1 MTRKFRK
8 FWLGRDFAKIRE
20 MNLKKILARGVVELI
35 GESDLQKKLTAD
47 PTKVVI
53 KYGVDPT
60 RPDIH
65 LGHAVCLR
73 KLREFQDLGCRVVFL
88 IGDFTARI
96 GDPTG
101 KSKIRPELDQ
111 AEVEANVKTYLE
123 QAGKILKTTPETFS
137 WIRNSDWFVSIHDV
151 RAPDG
156 TKLTI
161 EADGQKI
168 QTPPLPGNH
177 ILARTNA
184 WLASRMQKGS
194 IRHYSFINVLAV
206 LRKITH
212 ARLIERDM
220 FQDRMKKGEPI
231 FMHEMLYPVIQ
242 GIDSNV
248 IADIFGSCDLEV
260 GGTDQ
265 HFNMLMGREVM
276 EMNSKKPQ
284 AVLTLPILEG
294 TDGKEK
300 MSKSLDNFIG
310 IAESPTEIFGK
321 TMRIP
326 DELISRWVELCT
338 DLDEK
343 DFEKRLETEN
353 PKDLKIELAKELVK
367 IYHGAEA
374 AEKAV
379 EEFARLFSADSKNGR
394 PDKIPE
400 IAIEEGSWGIV
411 ELLNSAKLVASKSE
425 ARRLIEAGGVR
436 MNDQKVAK
444 IETTFEVGKS
454 ELILQIGKRRWAKI
468 VSGS

>member
-1 MTRKFRK
+1 M
-8 FWLGRDFAKIRE
+8 
-20 MNLKKILARGVVELI
+20 I
-35 GESDLQKKLTAD
+35 GEKELQKKLETA
-47 PTKVVI
+47 PEKVVI

-111 AEVEANVKTYLE
+111 AEVEVNVKTYLE
-123 QAGKILKTTPETFS
+123 QAGKILKTNPENFS

-156 TKLTI
+156 TKFTI
-161 EADGQKI
+161 EAGGQKI

-184 WLASRMQKGS
+184 WLASRMQKNK
-194 IRHYSFINVLAV
+194 IRHYSFINILAV
-206 LRKITH
+206 LRKISH

-220 FQDRMKKGEPI
+220 FQNRIKNGEPV
-231 FMHEMLYPVIQ
+231 FMHEMLYPIIQ

-284 AVLTLPILEG
+284 SVLTLPILEG

-300 MSKSLDNFIG
+300 MSKSLDNFVG
-310 IAESPTEIFGK
+310 ITESPTDIFGK

-326 DELISRWVELCT
+326 DELISRWAELAT
-338 DLDEK
+338 DLDFAE
-343 DFEKRLETEN
+343 FEKRLKKPAPDSDRGEN
-353 PKDLKIELAKELVK
+353 PKDLKIELAKEIVK
-367 IYHGAEA
+367 IYHDSAA

-379 EEFARLFSADSKNGR
+379 EEFARLFSGDSKSGR
-394 PDKIPE
+394 PDEIPE
-400 IAIEEGSWGIV
+400 IQIEEGSWGIV
-411 ELLNSAKLVASKSE
+411 ELLNSAKLVSSKSE
-425 ARRLIEAGGVR
+425 ARRLIEGGGVR
-436 MNDQKVAK
+436 ANDKKVEK
-444 IETTFEVGKS
+444 IDQNFEIGKT
-454 ELILQIGKRRWAKI
+454 ELILQVGKRRWAKI

>member
-1 MTRKFRK
+1 
-8 FWLGRDFAKIRE
+8 
-20 MNLKKILARGVVELI
+20 MNLKKILSRGVVEMI
-35 GESDLQKKLTAD
+35 GENELQKKLEIA
-47 PTKVVI
+47 PEKVVI

-101 KSKIRPELDQ
+101 QSKIRPELDQ

-123 QAGKILKTTPETFS
+123 QAGKILKTNPENFS

-156 TKLTI
+156 GRFTI
-161 EADGQKI
+161 EADGKKM

-184 WLASRMQKGS
+184 WLASRMQKGKV
-194 IRHYSFINVLAV
+194 RHYSFINVLAV

-220 FQDRMKKGEPI
+220 FQERIKNQQPI
-231 FMHEMLYPVIQ
+231 FMHEMLYPIIQ

-276 EMNSKKPQ
+276 EMNSKMPQ
-284 AVLTLPILEG
+284 SVLTLPILEG

-310 IAESPTEIFGK
+310 ITESPTEIFGK

-326 DELISRWVELCT
+326 DEAIPRWVELCT
-338 DLDEK
+338 DLDFAE
-343 DFEKRLETEN
+343 FEKKLKKEN
-353 PKDLKIELAKELVK
+353 PKNLKIELAKELVK
-367 IYHGAEA
+367 IYHGEKSAES
-374 AEKAV
+374 AV
-379 EEFARLFSADSKNGR
+379 EEFARLFSGDSKNGR
-394 PDKIPE
+394 PDEIPE
-400 IAIEEGSWGIV
+400 IQIEEGSWGIV
-411 ELLNSAKLVASKSE
+411 ELLNSAKLVSSKSE
-425 ARRLIEAGGVR
+425 ARRLIEQGGVR
-436 MNDQKVAK
+436 VDDKKVDSVDANF
-444 IETTFEVGKS
+444 TVGKKA
-454 ELILQIGKRRWAKI
+454 LILQIGKRRWAKI

>member
-1 MTRKFRK
+1 
-8 FWLGRDFAKIRE
+8 
-20 MNLKKILARGVVELI
+20 MNLKKILSRGVTELI
-35 GESDLQKKLTAD
+35 GEKELEKKLATA
-47 PTKVVI
+47 PEKVVI

-111 AEVEANVKTYLE
+111 AEVEANVKTYLD
-123 QAGKILKTTPETFS
+123 QAGKILKTNPENFS

-156 TKLTI
+156 TRLTI
-161 EADGQKI
+161 EAGGQKI

-184 WLASRMQKGS
+184 WLASRMQKDQ
-194 IRHYSFINVLAV
+194 IRHYSLINLLAV
-206 LRKITH
+206 LRRITH

-220 FQDRMKKGEPI
+220 FQDRIKKNEPI

-248 IADIFGSCDLEV
+248 LSDIFGACDLEV

-276 EMNSKKPQ
+276 EMNNKKPQ

-300 MSKSLDNFIG
+300 MSKSLDNYIG
-310 IAESPTEIFGK
+310 ITEAPKDVFGK

-326 DELISRWVELCT
+326 DEAIPRWVELTT

-343 DFEKRLETEN
+343 DFAKRLALGSDRGLKKEN
-353 PKDLKIELAKELVK
+353 PKNLKIELAKELVRM
-367 IYHGAEA
+367 YHGEA
-374 AEKAV
+374 AADAAV
-379 EEFARLFSADSKNGR
+379 EEFARLFSGDSKNGR
-394 PDKIPE
+394 PDEIPE
-400 IAIEEGSWGIV
+400 IQIEEGSWGIV

-425 ARRLIEAGGVR
+425 ARRLIEQGGVR
-436 MNDQKVAK
+436 VNDAK
-444 IETTFEVGKS
+444 IEKADQNFTVGQE
-454 ELILQIGKRRWAKI
+454 ELILQIGKRKWAKI

>member
-1 MTRKFRK
+1 
-8 FWLGRDFAKIRE
+8 
-20 MNLKKILARGVVELI
+20 MNLKKIFSRGISEII
-35 GESDLQKKLTAD
+35 GEKDLQKKIESD
-47 PTKVVI
+47 PSKVVI
-53 KYGVDPT
+53 KFGVDPT

-73 KLREFQDLGCRVVFL
+73 KLRELQDLGCRVVFL

-101 KSKIRPELDQ
+101 KSKIRPELEQ

-123 QAGKILKTTPETFS
+123 QAGKILKTNPENFS

-156 TKLTI
+156 TKFTI
-161 EADGQKI
+161 EAAGQKI

-194 IRHYSFINVLAV
+194 VRHYSFINILAV
-206 LRKITH
+206 LRRVTH

-220 FQDRMKKGEPI
+220 FQERIKSNEPI
-231 FMHEMLYPVIQ
+231 FLHEMLYPVIQ

-276 EMNSKKPQ
+276 EMNNKKPQ

-300 MSKSLDNFIG
+300 MSKSLENFVG
-310 IAESPTEIFGK
+310 ITESPTDIFGK

-326 DELISRWVELCT
+326 DELIPRWVELCT

-343 DFEKRLETEN
+343 DFVKQLKKGH
-353 PKDLKIELAKELVK
+353 PKDLKVELAKELVK
-367 IYHGAEA
+367 IYYDETA

-379 EEFARLFSADSKNGR
+379 EEFARLFSADSKSGK
-394 PDKIPE
+394 PDEIPE
-400 IAIEEGSWGIV
+400 IQIEEGSWGIV
-411 ELLNSAKLVASKSE
+411 ELLNSAKLVDSKSD
-425 ARRLIEAGGVR
+425 ARRLIQQGGVKA
-436 MNDQKVAK
+436 NDKK
-444 IETTFEVGKS
+444 IDSIEANFEVGKA
-454 ELILQIGKRRWAKI
+454 ELVLQVGKRRWAKI

>member
-1 MTRKFRK
+1 
-8 FWLGRDFAKIRE
+8 
-20 MNLKKILARGVVELI
+20 MNLKKILSRGVVELI
-35 GESDLQKKLTAD
+35 GESELEKKLTSD
-47 PTKVVI
+47 PSKVVI
-53 KYGVDPT
+53 KYGIDPT
-60 RPDIH
+60 RSDIH

-73 KLREFQDLGCRVVFL
+73 KLREFQNLGCRVVFL

-111 AEVEANVKTYLE
+111 IEVEKNVKTYLE
-123 QAGKILKTTPETFS
+123 QAGKILLTNPENFS

-156 TKLTI
+156 TKFTI
-161 EADGQKI
+161 EHGGQKI

-184 WLASRMQKGS
+184 WLASRMQKGRV
-194 IRHYSFINVLAV
+194 RHYSFINVLAV
-206 LRKITH
+206 LRKISH
-212 ARLIERDM
+212 SRLIERDM
-220 FQDRMKKGEPI
+220 FQERIKNQQPI

-265 HFNMLMGREVM
+265 HFNMLMGREILEV
-276 EMNSKKPQ
+276 NSKKPQ
-284 AVLTLPILEG
+284 SVLTLPILEG

-310 IAESPTEIFGK
+310 IIESPTDIFGK

-326 DELISRWVELCT
+326 DELVPRWVELAT

-343 DFEKRLETEN
+343 EFEKRLKKEN
-353 PKDLKIELAKELVK
+353 PKNLKIELAREIVR
-367 IYHGAEA
+367 IYHSDATADA
-374 AEKAV
+374 AV
-379 EEFARLFSADSKNGR
+379 NEFARLFSGDSKSGQ
-394 PDKIPE
+394 PDEIPE

-411 ELLNSAKLVASKSE
+411 ELLNSAKLVSSKSE
-425 ARRLIEAGGVR
+425 ARRLIEQGGVR
-436 MNDQKVAK
+436 ANDSKVEK
-444 IETTFEVGKS
+444 VDQNFEVGKL
-454 ELILQIGKRRWAKI
+454 ELILQVGKRRWAKI
-468 VSGS
+468 VRG